1 MQDLLANGVSAA
13 LGGGV
18 ATLALYPLD
27 ALRTKLAAEKGTR
40 SSSFAVLADVI
51 RRHGVLGLFVGV
63 SPKLIQSMLGKF
75 LYFVFFTGLVS
86 RTRALNG
93 GLPVELLCGY
103 LAEAMHLPLTIPL
116 EVVTTR
122 IQKASSSAG
131 IAATLRA
138 IVADSGGIAGLWT
151 GWRAY
156 VFLCTQVSVGLT
168 MPQSHAPRTYWLT
181 LSFFNILTHTQRTAN
196 DPIYRLRAPQAA
208 LGCLARCQV
217 TQCWRGVFA
226 WRTGTRHCCVLHI
239 SLHARAN
246 DSASAQARQGRK

>member
-27 ALRTKLAAEKGTR
+27 ALRTKLAADKGAR
-40 SSSFAVLADVI
+40 ASSFAVLADVI
-51 RRHGVLGLFVGV
+51 RRQGVLGLFVGV

-75 LYFVFFTGLVS
+75 LYFVFFTGLVN
-86 RTRALNG
+86 RTRALGG

-122 IQKASSSAG
+122 IQKASTSAG
-131 IAATLRA
+131 IAATLRT
-138 IVADSGGIAGLWT
+138 VAAESGGIAGFWT

-156 VFLCTQVSVGLT
+156 VFLCTQVR
-168 MPQSHAPRTYWLT
+168 Q
-181 LSFFNILTHTQRTAN
+181 
-196 DPIYRLRAPQAA
+196 A
-208 LGCLARCQV
+208 LGHSRERALTGYDAR
-217 TQCWRGVFA
+217 
-226 WRTGTRHCCVLHI
+226 
-239 SLHARAN
+239 SP
-246 DSASAQARQGRK
+246 